1 MGFGAIVILVML
13 AGMSIFK
20 SAQFIEENEMT
31 GVAAEALLFVINVGL
46 LVWGNHWAWAGW
58 QLTAL
63 SKVVFFPSDEVIE
76 RMERSKKDTRAQKAV
91 DQGKSP
97 GWRCPSIVAGIPCA
111 SPARL
116 AHPC

>member
-13 AGMSIFK
+13 AGMSIHK

-46 LVWGNHWAWAGW
+46 LVWGNHWAWACW

-63 SKVVFFPSDEVIE
+63 SKVVFFPSVEVIE
-76 RMERSKKDTRAQKAV
+76 RMERMPGGYVNIVIAV
-91 DQGKSP
+91 TVLLNGTVYALFQ
-97 GWRCPSIVAGIPCA
+97 WLR
-111 SPARL
+111 
-116 AHPC
+116 